1 PAKSGLG
8 SAYRD
13 GFRHGLAA
21 GYDVMVEM
29 DSDLSHDPAALP
41 SLLAAVADGAALALG
56 SRYIPGGSIPDWSW
70 HRRALSRWGNR
81 YAAAVLGID
90 VNDATSGYRAYRAEA
105 LAKIDFHTVQ
115 ADGYGFQ
122 VEMAYRVLTS
132 GGRIVEVPISFTD
145 RVRGES
151 KMSSRIVVEALVL
164 VTWWAIR
171 DRILRIRRGAA
182 ELLNAC
188 HAGGMRRWQVAG
200 GLLTDSR
207 GLLLVANRRRNGS
220 VDWSTPGGVVDE
232 GETPIV
238 ALSREVTEETGLI
251 VDAWAAMRWTVE
263 VTFVDLDMHLMV
275 EVHEAAS
282 FSGDL
287 SFDDPDGIVHD
298 GDFLDQAQVHDR
310 IRSGPAWVADP
321 LAEWLAEPW
330 SELRQFRYDAVG
342 ERSGELRAAR
352 LDP

>member
-1 PAKSGLG
+1 MRTLIVLPTFNEADNIVEVLQKLRAVGPEASVLVVDDSSPDGTADLVEKVAEEIGDVSVMRRPAKSGLG

-41 SLLAAVADGAALALG
+41 SLLAVAADGAALALG

-105 LAKIDFHTVQ
+105 LAGIDFHTVQ

-122 VEMAYRVLTS
+122 VEMAYRVLAS

-164 VTWWAIR
+164 GTWWAIR
-171 DRILRIRRGAA
+171 DRILRLRR
-182 ELLNAC
+182 
-188 HAGGMRRWQVAG
+188 
-200 GLLTDSR
+200 
-207 GLLLVANRRRNGS
+207 
-220 VDWSTPGGVVDE
+220 
-232 GETPIV
+232 
-238 ALSREVTEETGLI
+238 
-251 VDAWAAMRWTVE
+251 
-263 VTFVDLDMHLMV
+263 
-275 EVHEAAS
+275 
-282 FSGDL
+282 
-287 SFDDPDGIVHD
+287 
-298 GDFLDQAQVHDR
+298 
-310 IRSGPAWVADP
+310 
-321 LAEWLAEPW
+321 
-330 SELRQFRYDAVG
+330 
-342 ERSGELRAAR
+342 
-352 LDP
+352 

>member
-1 PAKSGLG
+1 MRTLIVLPTFNEADNIVEVLRKLRAAVPEASVLVVDDSSPDGTADLVEEVAAEIGDVSVMRRPAKSGLG

-41 SLLAAVADGAALALG
+41 SLLAAAADGAALALG

-81 YAAAVLGID
+81 YAASVLGID

-105 LAKIDFHTVQ
+105 LADIDFHTVQ

-122 VEMAYRVLTS
+122 VEMAYRVLAS

-171 DRILRIRRGAA
+171 DRILRIRR
-182 ELLNAC
+182 
-188 HAGGMRRWQVAG
+188 
-200 GLLTDSR
+200 
-207 GLLLVANRRRNGS
+207 
-220 VDWSTPGGVVDE
+220 
-232 GETPIV
+232 
-238 ALSREVTEETGLI
+238 
-251 VDAWAAMRWTVE
+251 
-263 VTFVDLDMHLMV
+263 
-275 EVHEAAS
+275 
-282 FSGDL
+282 
-287 SFDDPDGIVHD
+287 
-298 GDFLDQAQVHDR
+298 
-310 IRSGPAWVADP
+310 
-321 LAEWLAEPW
+321 
-330 SELRQFRYDAVG
+330 
-342 ERSGELRAAR
+342 
-352 LDP
+352 